1 MTKLQLITSQLLDI
15 INRLADEATEIDI
28 LTSFVMKSGVKK
40 LVPALQKVAARG
52 AEIRIG
58 TGDYLHITQPDAL
71 QILIE
76 EVPEAEI
83 RLYKS
88 DGRSFHPKAYLFRLG
103 ENGHVIIGSSNMS
116 AMALTGGVE
125 WNVAAQNEA
134 LFEEVLQEFEA
145 VFYNERTIP
154 VNSETISDY
163 RSRYDQ
169 FHEKQSL
176 RVQWTET
183 EEVDVMF
190 SEPGDQESIVAEEPE
205 TYTILS
211 PRPAQKDALTA
222 LEQTMEEEYERALVV
237 MATGLGKTYL
247 AAFFAKHFKRVL
259 FVAHR
264 IEILEQA
271 KKSFLQVHPN
281 RTAGI
286 LDGHTKEKEADMIF
300 ASVFTIGS
308 KHHLHTFEPD
318 AFDLIVIDEFHH
330 AASQSYQKVRDYF
343 TPKFFLG
350 ITATPDR
357 MDNKDVYGICDG
369 NVAYR
374 IHFTEAIQKQWLA
387 PFHYYGVYDDTDYSA
402 LTWLG
407 SRYDEEELL
416 SVQMRA
422 DMAEKIINAWHKHK
436 QTRTIAFCSSI
447 RQAEFLS
454 SYFNDN
460 GYKTI
465 ALHSGTK
472 TISRPAAISM
482 LDGGELDI
490 IFTVDLF
497 NEGVDIPSVDTI
509 LFVRPTESL
518 TVFTQQ
524 IGRGLRTAPG
534 KTHCIMIDLI
544 GNYRNAD
551 VKMRVFDT
559 EPDRKTRDVIPAV
572 PAECV
577 IEFDLKAVE
586 LLKEMNRKRNPR
598 KDQLYFAYEDLK
610 KELGWRPS
618 YLELHLHGAA
628 DSKMIKEFHQSYPG
642 FLYAIGE
649 LNEEEKA
656 VFRQFEH
663 WFVEVEKTG
672 MTKSYKMVVLRYML
686 SKGAEHWLDP
696 ITPLEAAPYFH
707 DYLTS
712 KEYRKRIDFSD
723 RQGKKLKQYNEK
735 AVADLIANMPMT
747 KWSGSSKGLI
757 TFENGLFQLHVGA
770 AGNKMVYKWTQEIC
784 EFRLHGYFERKEN
797 SINK

>member
-1 MTKLQLITSQLLDI
+1 MTKLRLITSQLLDV
-15 INRLADEATEIDI
+15 INRLAEEATEIDI

-40 LVPALQKVAARG
+40 LVPALQKAAARG
-52 AEIRIG
+52 AEIRVG

-71 QILIE
+71 QMLTK

-88 DGRSFHPKAYLFRLG
+88 GGRSFHPKAYLFRLG
-103 ENGHVIIGSSNMS
+103 EKGHVIIGSSNMS

-125 WNVAAQNEA
+125 WNVEAENEA
-134 LFEEVLQEFEA
+134 LFEEALGEFEA
-145 VFYNERTIP
+145 IFYNERTIP
-154 VNSETISDY
+154 VNSETVSEY
-163 RSRYDQ
+163 RDRYEA

-176 RVQWTET
+176 HTEWTET
-183 EEVDVMF
+183 EEVDAMF
-190 SEPGDQESIVAEEPE
+190 SEPADQESIVAEAAEP
-205 TYTILS
+205 YTTALL
-211 PRPAQKDALTA
+211 PRPAQEAALSA

-247 AAFFAKHFKRVL
+247 AAFFARHFKRVL

-271 KKSFLQVHPN
+271 KKSFLHVHPD

-286 LDGHTKEKEADMIF
+286 LDGRTKEKNADMLF

-308 KHHLHTFEPD
+308 KHHLNTFEPD
-318 AFDLIVIDEFHH
+318 AFDLVVVDEFHH
-330 AASQSYQKVRDYF
+330 AASQSYQRVRDYF

-374 IHFTEAIQKQWLA
+374 IHFMEAIQKQWLA
-387 PFHYYGVYDDTDYSA
+387 PFHYYGVYDETDYSA

-416 SVQMRA
+416 AVQLREE
-422 DMAEKIINAWHKHK
+422 MAEKILNAWRKHR

-454 SYFNDN
+454 GYFNEH
-460 GYKTI
+460 GLQTI

-472 TISRPAAISM
+472 TISRPAAVSM
-482 LDGGELDI
+482 LDKGDLDV

-509 LFVRPTESL
+509 LFARPTESL

-534 KTHCIMIDLI
+534 KTHCVMIDLI

-559 EPDRKTRDVIPAV
+559 EPDRKTRDVVPAV
-572 PAECV
+572 PAGCV
-577 IEFDLKAVE
+577 MNFDLKAVE

-598 KDQLYFAYEDLK
+598 KEQLHAAYEDLK
-610 KELGWRPS
+610 KELGRRPS
-618 YLELHLHGAA
+618 YVELHLHGTA
-628 DSKMIKEFHQSYPG
+628 DSKMVKEFYQSYPG
-642 FLYAIGE
+642 FLAAMGE
-649 LNEEEKA
+649 LRDSEKS
-656 VFRQFEH
+656 VFQQFEH
-663 WFVEVEKTG
+663 WFAEVEKTS
-672 MTKSYKMVVLRYML
+672 MNKSYKMVLLRCML
-686 SKGAEHWLDP
+686 ARGAERWLDP
-696 ITPLEAAPYFH
+696 ITPVEAAPYFH
-707 DYLTS
+707 EYLTS

-723 RQGKKLKQYNEK
+723 QQGKKLEQYNER
-735 AVADLIANMPMT
+735 AVADLIARMPMT
-747 KWSGSSKGLI
+747 KWSGRSKGLI
-757 TFENGLFQLHVGA
+757 TFENGVFQIQLEA
-770 AGNKMVYKWTQEIC
+770 AGNENVFTWTQDIC
-784 EFRLHGYFERKEN
+784 EYRLHSYFERKDKP
-797 SINK
+797 S

>member
-1 MTKLQLITSQLLDI
+1 MTKLKLITSQLIDVL
-15 INRLADEATEIDI
+15 NRLAEEATEIDI

-40 LVPALQKVAARG
+40 LVPALQKAAARG

-71 QILIE
+71 QMLADE
-76 EVPEAEI
+76 LPEAEI
-83 RLYKS
+83 RLFQS
-88 DGRSFHPKAYLFRLG
+88 GGRSFHPKAYLFRLG
-103 ENGHVIIGSSNMS
+103 EQGHVIIGSSNMS
-116 AMALTGGVE
+116 ASALTGGVE
-125 WNVAAQNEA
+125 WNVAAENEILFDEA
-134 LFEEVLQEFEA
+134 LKEFEA
-145 VFYNERTIP
+145 VFYDERTIP
-154 VNSETISDY
+154 VNHETIADY

-169 FHEKQSL
+169 FHAKQSL
-176 RVQWTET
+176 RVQWTEA
-183 EEVDVMF
+183 EEVEVMF
-190 SEPGDQESIVAEEPE
+190 SEAADQESVIAEEQPAYL
-205 TYTILS
+205 T
-211 PRPAQKDALTA
+211 PRPAQKAALKA
-222 LEQTMEEEYERALVV
+222 LEQTMDEQYERALVV

-247 AAFFAKHFKRVL
+247 AAFFAKHFRRVL

-264 IEILEQA
+264 NEILEQA
-271 KKSFLQVHPN
+271 KRSFLHVHPE

-286 LDGHTKEKEADMIF
+286 LDGNSKEKEADMIF

-308 KHHLHTFEPD
+308 KHHLHSFRPD
-318 AFDLIVIDEFHH
+318 EFDLIVIDEFHH
-330 AASQSYQKVRDYF
+330 AASRSYEKVRDYF
-343 TPKFFLG
+343 VPKFFLG

-374 IHFTEAIQKQWLA
+374 IHFMEAIQKQWLA

-416 SVQMRA
+416 AVQMRA
-422 DMAEKIINAWHKHK
+422 EMAEKILAAWKKNK

-454 SYFNDN
+454 SYFNEN

-465 ALHSGTK
+465 ALHSSTK
-472 TISRPAAISM
+472 NVTRPAAISM
-482 LDGGELDI
+482 LEKGELDA

-509 LFVRPTESL
+509 LFTRPTESL

-534 KTHCIMIDLI
+534 KTHCVMIDLI

-559 EPDRKTRDVIPAV
+559 EPERKKRDIV
-572 PAECV
+572 PAMPANCV
-577 IEFDLKAVE
+577 MDFDLKAVE
-586 LLKEMNRKRNPR
+586 LLTEMSRKRNPR
-598 KDQLYFAYEDLK
+598 KEQLYYAYEDLK
-610 KELGWRPS
+610 KELGRRPS

-628 DSKMIKEFHQSYPG
+628 DSKMVKEFHQSYPG
-642 FLYAIGE
+642 FLYALGE
-649 LNEEEKA
+649 LNEAEQEAFK
-656 VFRQFEH
+656 QFEH
-663 WFVEVEKTG
+663 WFAEVEKTG
-672 MTKSYKMVVLRYML
+672 MTKSYKMVVLLYML
-686 SKGAEHWLDP
+686 SKGPDRWLDP
-696 ITPLEAAPYFH
+696 ITPQEAAPFFH
-707 DYLTS
+707 HYLTS

-723 RQGKKLKQYNEK
+723 RQGQKLAQYNEK
-735 AVADLIANMPMT
+735 AVADLIAKMPMT
-747 KWSGSSKGLI
+747 KWSGSSGLVS
-757 TFENGLFQLHVGA
+757 FDGNVFQVNVD
-770 AGNKMVYKWTQEIC
+770 AGGNEMVYEWTKEIC

-797 SINK
+797 RRN

>member
-1 MTKLQLITSQLLDI
+1 MTKLQLITSQLLDV

-40 LVPALQKVAARG
+40 LVPALQRAAARG

-71 QILIE
+71 QMLVE

-88 DGRSFHPKAYLFRLG
+88 GGRSFHPKAYLFRLG
-103 ENGHVIIGSSNMS
+103 EKGHVIIGSSNMS
-116 AMALTGGVE
+116 ASALTGGVE
-125 WNVAAQNEA
+125 WNVAAQNDR
-134 LFEEVLQEFEA
+134 LFEEALAAFEA
-145 VFYNERTIP
+145 IFYHEQTVP
-154 VNSETISDY
+154 VNQETVHDY
-163 RSRYDQ
+163 RGRYTK
-169 FHEKQSL
+169 FHEKNAL
-176 RVQWTET
+176 RAEWTEA
-183 EEVDVMF
+183 EEVDAMF
-190 SEPGDQESIVAEEPE
+190 SEPAGQESMVAEQGE
-205 TYTILS
+205 TYTVLS
-211 PRPAQKDALTA
+211 PRPAQEAALAA

-247 AAFFAKHFKRVL
+247 AAFFARHFKRVL

-264 IEILEQA
+264 VEILEQA
-271 KKSFLQVHPN
+271 KKSFLHVHPD

-286 LDGHTKEKEADMIF
+286 LNGTTKEKEADMIF
-300 ASVFTIGS
+300 ASVFTIS
-308 KHHLHTFEPD
+308 LKHHLHTFERD
-318 AFDLIVIDEFHH
+318 AFDLVVIDEFHH

-343 TPKFFLG
+343 TPTFFLG

-374 IHFTEAIQKQWLA
+374 IHFMEAIQKQWLA

-416 SVQMRA
+416 AVQLRA
-422 DMAEKIINAWHKHK
+422 DMAEKIINAWRTHK

-454 SYFNDN
+454 RYFNEN
-460 GYKTI
+460 GFRTI

-472 TISRPAAISM
+472 EISRPAAISM
-482 LDGGELDI
+482 LDQGELDV

-497 NEGVDIPSVDTI
+497 NEGTDIPSVDTI

-534 KTHCIMIDLI
+534 KTHCVLIDLI

-559 EPDRKTRDVIPAV
+559 EPDRKTRDVVPAV
-572 PAECV
+572 PASC
-577 IEFDLKAVE
+577 IIDFDLKAVE
-586 LLKEMNRKRNPR
+586 LLEEMNQKRNPR
-598 KDQLYFAYEDLK
+598 KEQLHIAYEALK
-610 KELGWRPS
+610 KELGRRPS
-618 YLELHLHGAA
+618 YLELHLHGAV
-628 DSKMIKEFHQSYPG
+628 DSKMVKEFYGSYPA
-642 FLYAIGE
+642 FLA
-649 LNEEEKA
+649 A
-656 VFRQFEH
+656 VDQLTEAESGAFEAFAH
-663 WFVEVEKTG
+663 WFAEVEKTG
-672 MTKSYKMVVLRYML
+672 MNKSYKMVVLRYML

-696 ITPLEAAPYFH
+696 ITPAEAAPYFH
-707 DYLTS
+707 QYLTA

-723 RQGKKLKQYNEK
+723 RQGKKLEQYNEK
-735 AVADLIANMPMT
+735 AVADLIAKMPMT

-757 TFENGLFQLHVGA
+757 GFENGQFHIQLEA
-770 AGNKMVYKWTQEIC
+770 AGNEEVFEWTKDIC
-784 EFRLHGYFERKEN
+784 EYRLHAYFERKE
-797 SINK
+797 KK